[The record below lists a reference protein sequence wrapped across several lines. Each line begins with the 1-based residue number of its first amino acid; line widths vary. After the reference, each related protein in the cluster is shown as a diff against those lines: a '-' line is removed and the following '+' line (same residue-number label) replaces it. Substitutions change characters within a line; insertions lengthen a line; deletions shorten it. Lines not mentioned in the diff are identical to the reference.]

1 MPLLFYLFTFV
12 INLWHWKFV
21 TADVSLQCLRRG
33 QNFHKKCVFE
43 GVHSKKM
50 TDEFLAK
57 SWTKHGVN
65 KVFKKLRDTG
75 TVERRPGSC
84 GRPRSARTEENAKLL
99 LQKFSQSATD
109 FVLSIGWSECEHLFV
124 RKENKVSGRLRELL
138 KQKLSTLHA
147 SSAVRVCRL
156 LCTEI
161 KPVQRLQIR
170 SIVHK

>member
-75 TVERRPGSC
+75 TVERRSGSN
-84 GRPRSARTEENAKLL
+84 RPRSARTQENAKLL
-99 LQKFSQSATD
+99 LQKYPRSLPLTLFYQ
-109 FVLSIGWSECEHLFV
+109 LSGKV
-124 RKENKVSGRLRELL
+124 TENTFLPGKKTKSV
-138 KQKLSTLHA
+138 A
-147 SSAVRVCRL
+147 Y
-156 LCTEI
+156 
-161 KPVQRLQIR
+161 
-170 SIVHK
+170 